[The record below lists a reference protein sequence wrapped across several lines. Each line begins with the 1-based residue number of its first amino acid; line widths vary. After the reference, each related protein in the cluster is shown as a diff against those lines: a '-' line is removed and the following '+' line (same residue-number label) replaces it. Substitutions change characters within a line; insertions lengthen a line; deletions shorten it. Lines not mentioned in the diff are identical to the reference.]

1 MVRVIGLTKYVRQ
14 LSWETGFKQVGFE
27 VFPEGCDRQAISYL
41 EEERVPKS
49 RDIVKK
55 GIRQVFN

>member
-1 MVRVIGLTKYVRQ
+1 MVQVIGLTKKVRRE
-14 LSWETGFKQVGFE
+14 SWETGFEQVGFE
-27 VFPEGCDRQAISYL
+27 VFLKDVAISYL

-55 GIRQVFN
+55 GIRKVFN